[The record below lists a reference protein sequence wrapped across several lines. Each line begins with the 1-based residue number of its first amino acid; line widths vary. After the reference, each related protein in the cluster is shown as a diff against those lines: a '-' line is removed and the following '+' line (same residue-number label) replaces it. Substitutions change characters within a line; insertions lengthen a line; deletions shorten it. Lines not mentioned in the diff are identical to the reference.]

1 MHFCRNAGCG
11 YLKAVE
17 LVNACW
23 SYLFSR
29 EWRRSSHEMW
39 LATLLFAALV
49 PVTPLVYLCI
59 APFAALLE
67 GTKGEG
73 E

>member
-1 MHFCRNAGCG
+1 MHFCWNAGRS

-29 EWRRSSHEMW
+29 EWRCSSHEIW

-49 PVTPLVYLCI
+49 PITPLVYLCV
-59 APFAALLE
+59 APFVALLR
-67 GTKGEG
+67 GIKGEG